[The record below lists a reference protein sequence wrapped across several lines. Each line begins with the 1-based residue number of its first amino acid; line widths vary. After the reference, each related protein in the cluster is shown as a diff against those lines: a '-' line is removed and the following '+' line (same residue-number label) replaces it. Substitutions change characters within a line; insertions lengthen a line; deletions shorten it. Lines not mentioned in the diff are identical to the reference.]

1 MILHNADFVQI
12 ASNAKQTLFPDTLL
26 MSNGSEWVAVIK
38 NTRKSHTHLMID
50 NPPDWSPTACLV
62 MAVTGQPVGREI
74 SNTLDVS
81 PRPPVAGRLVINC
94 QVAL

>member
-26 MSNGSEWVAVIK
+26 MSNGSEWVAVKK
-38 NTRKSHTHLMID
+38 NNTIKSHTHLMID
-50 NPPDWSPTACLV
+50 NQPDWAPTACLL
-62 MAVTGQPVGREI
+62 MAVTGQPVGGEI

-81 PRPPVAGRLVINC
+81 PRPPVAGRPAINC
-94 QVAL
+94 QVA